1 MLSALHVIAFLF
13 TTLHAAWVLC
23 EGQKQ
28 HGLWKSLEHL
38 GSATMILVSLSILPQ
53 NYITYMCTRVPHVLQ
68 SWITGQHFAL
78 QDYARLEACE
88 RLHVGRRCKVARLQW
103 QTDSLKALA
112 TGVIMKEKKTGTR
125 RDCYVKKMINMVPLN
140 RIAIIK
146 NNVGNTRGK
155 VRMSRVALWIKFFLK
170 SA

>member
-1 MLSALHVIAFLF
+1 
-13 TTLHAAWVLC
+13 
-23 EGQKQ
+23 
-28 HGLWKSLEHL
+28 
-38 GSATMILVSLSILPQ
+38 
-53 NYITYMCTRVPHVLQ
+53 
-68 SWITGQHFAL
+68 
-78 QDYARLEACE
+78 
-88 RLHVGRRCKVARLQW
+88 
-103 QTDSLKALA
+103 
-112 TGVIMKEKKTGTR
+112 MKEKKTGTQ